1 MKTDYEEKEIQTISQ
16 FNSTDNDEQDRGK
29 RFMFFKDCPIDEM

>member
-1 MKTDYEEKEIQTISQ
+1 MKTDYEKKERQTISQ
-16 FNSTDNDEQDRGK
+16 FTTDNDEQDRGK